1 MTYHKVGSP
10 SPTQPRRDNN
20 HHSHKVS
27 QRGLMSVIMLIL
39 SGGAL
44 GIAMLGG
51 AWMVDGML
59 VEQQQGTGFVAPVIA
74 LGIAY
79 AVGWLSAMFGI
90 RVFGNL
96 ILPILINLLTWVCL
110 AGVCILYIE
119 IMSRLFDQQYT
130 LLKFGKYSIVMI
142 AALAAMVGLHLIIED
157 HNLRLFSVPL
167 LILTMVHLGL
177 IVLRYVFVGKY
188 NPIYIIGDLV
198 FLFGMAGF
206 AIMML
211 AHVGLLDPLR
221 NRFTNYFDRNSKA
234 LRTQD

>member
-1 MTYHKVGSP
+1 MNYHKVGP
-10 SPTQPRRDNN
+10 SPTQPRKDQS

-39 SGGAL
+39 SVGAL

-51 AWMVDGML
+51 AWMVYGML
-59 VEQQQGTGFVAPVIA
+59 GEQQGTGFVAPVIV

-96 ILPILINLLTWVCL
+96 ILPMLINLFTWIVL

-119 IMSRLFDQQYT
+119 IISRLYDQQYT
-130 LLKFGKYSIVMI
+130 LLKFGKYVIVMA
-142 AALAAMVGLHLIIED
+142 AALAAMVGLHLVIED
-157 HNLRLFSVPL
+157 HNLRLFAVPL
-167 LILTMVHLGL
+167 LILTMVHLGV
-177 IVLRYVFVGKY
+177 IVIRYVFVTKY
-188 NPIYIIGDLV
+188 NPIYIFGDLT

-211 AHVGLLDPLR
+211 AHMGLLDPLR

>member
-1 MTYHKVGSP
+1 MSYHNAGSP
-10 SPTQPRRDNN
+10 SPTQPQKDHN
-20 HHSHKVS
+20 HQSHKIS
-27 QRGLMSVIMLIL
+27 QRGLMSVIMLIF
-39 SGGAL
+39 SVGAL
-44 GIAMLGG
+44 SIAMLGG
-51 AWMVDGML
+51 AWMVYGML
-59 VEQQQGTGFVAPVIA
+59 GEKQGTGFIAPVIA

-79 AVGWLSAMFGI
+79 GIGWLSAMFGI

-96 ILPILINLLTWVCL
+96 ILPMLINLFTWICL

-119 IMSRLFDQQYT
+119 IMSRLYDQNYT
-130 LLKFGKYSIVMI
+130 FLKFGKYTIVMI
-142 AALAAMVGLHLIIED
+142 AALIAMVGLHLIIED
-157 HNLRLFSVPL
+157 HNLRLFSVPM

-188 NPIYIIGDLV
+188 KPMYILGDLI

-211 AHVGLLDPLR
+211 AHMGLLDPLR
-221 NRFTNYFDRNSKA
+221 NRFANYFDRNSKA